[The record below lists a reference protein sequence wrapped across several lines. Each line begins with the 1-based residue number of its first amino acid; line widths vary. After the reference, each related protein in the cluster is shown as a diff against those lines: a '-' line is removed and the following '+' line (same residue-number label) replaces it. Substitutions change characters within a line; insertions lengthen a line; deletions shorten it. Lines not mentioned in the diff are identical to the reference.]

1 MVAMS
6 AGNTR
11 TRRKDELD
19 VYYWNLAN
27 KTLQIEEEQCRY
39 QRESKSDLLTEDWDA
54 LLQSHSKLLSDYLHE
69 VQYAQQLQNFEE
81 CAKFL
86 GRMLLNGI
94 QPVLDRLL
102 QKLPEKSEDMIKY
115 IDFACE
121 QMFKIV
127 QPAPKSTANWSE
139 CLGRLGY
146 YRAQVGGRTEN
157 ERPVWRAY
165 SEYHLNQA
173 ANISPGCGEI
183 QHYIGKLA
191 YEDEPKQLFHYIKSL
206 VCVSPSETARNTIG
220 LFFDVYRPPSMISA
234 FIGSHRLLFTNKVK
248 EEFSAFTKEF
258 MGLLRQ
264 ASMFEYGNPDA
275 AMCLAFSMKREPAQ
289 GSPLKLSQNAH
300 LGMESLIPWG
310 EIVGFLNNLQKE
322 ITVIRKTKHVASRSL
337 EQGATRQLP
346 EDFLIH
352 GQQWSLGYYPPR
364 FFDHASSEAAR
375 EGPSEVHQRRLRLS
389 SVGKDIAKCTKRM
402 KFEEGVFYAPDDR
415 LVNGEALDTMD
426 TAPTSLI
433 SNKLSRHQLVLV
445 FAYSCLRYSSSPQ
458 NDNRAQMT
466 DLLQIKKEDWESPVE
481 PHTATV
487 WNDIHH
493 ILAQVDQTSPPPP
506 PSELHQQ
513 LVNILFSWTQILRGP
528 PSTDSP
534 NALAKPLRQGTSMVP
549 LCSSLSIFL
558 QSQNRF
564 APSLDNMTILDM
576 AQQLNKSKLFAGKLS
591 SDTLKAVI
599 LSFDDILYGGNR
611 SGTKSTLDRLSGR
624 RVIPIDATAG
634 RKRDS
639 KAIEKNGCTETRP
652 PQKRHIP
659 NFDPKIKFAIKKRP
673 TNKCGFGSANH

>member
-1 MVAMS
+1 MS

-27 KTLQIEEEQCRY
+27 NALQIEEEQCRY
-39 QRESKSDLLTEDWDA
+39 QRESKRELLTEDWDA

-139 CLGRLGY
+139 CLGCLGY

-264 ASMFEYGNPDA
+264 GMEFLDQRGQQLVYITCCNLASMFEYGNPDA

-300 LGMESLIPWG
+300 LGSKLAFDTLSILLQKSANVATWPGIHTYLAFIWSLSGLPPILKQVESLIPWG

-322 ITVIRKTKHVASRSL
+322 ITVIRKTKHVASWSL

-352 GQQWSLGYYPPR
+352 GQQWSLGYYTPR

-389 SVGKDIAKCTKRM
+389 TVGKDIAKV
-402 KFEEGVFYAPDDR
+402 GP
-415 LVNGEALDTMD
+415 
-426 TAPTSLI
+426 TAS
-433 SNKLSRHQLVLV
+433 
-445 FAYSCLRYSSSPQ
+445 
-458 NDNRAQMT
+458 
-466 DLLQIKKEDWESPVE
+466 
-481 PHTATV
+481 
-487 WNDIHH
+487 
-493 ILAQVDQTSPPPP
+493 
-506 PSELHQQ
+506 
-513 LVNILFSWTQILRGP
+513 
-528 PSTDSP
+528 
-534 NALAKPLRQGTSMVP
+534 
-549 LCSSLSIFL
+549 
-558 QSQNRF
+558 
-564 APSLDNMTILDM
+564 
-576 AQQLNKSKLFAGKLS
+576 
-591 SDTLKAVI
+591 
-599 LSFDDILYGGNR
+599 
-611 SGTKSTLDRLSGR
+611 
-624 RVIPIDATAG
+624 
-634 RKRDS
+634 
-639 KAIEKNGCTETRP
+639 
-652 PQKRHIP
+652 
-659 NFDPKIKFAIKKRP
+659 
-673 TNKCGFGSANH
+673 